1 MDSPENMYSVQVSPL
16 HSPLLSWNVFLN
28 TPYTDLPGG
37 RSMMVMCH
45 VLSPMQ
51 AMGQQKEDEF
61 AMGGRETL
69 SMSRVSELMLA
80 TPTATTCLYF
90 NSRGRLLV
98 GMNHASLSH
107 RWLYKFPKKKKRKW
121 PWAQKTVIQVFSGKK
136 KRERDYKNTAKI
148 KIKQQQ
154 QQQKKP
160 KGSCLTSPRIEMSH
174 SHHHSAR
181 ARIRFSATHC
191 TFLEHF
197 LRFPPAYV
205 GIWWVWGRDTH
216 MNDKW
221 LLLSRVSI
229 SWGELSRR
237 GAIVIYPGPNG
248 ISA

>member
-51 AMGQQKEDEF
+51 AMGQRKEDEF

-80 TPTATTCLYF
+80 TPTTTTCLYF

-107 RWLYKFPKKKKRKW
+107 RWLYKFPKKKGESDPELKKLWSRYS
-121 PWAQKTVIQVFSGKK
+121 QEKK

-148 KIKQQQ
+148 KINKTAATTT
-154 QQQKKP
+154 KKTQRKLLDKSQDWNVP
-160 KGSCLTSPRIEMSH
+160 QSPS
-174 SHHHSAR
+174 
-181 ARIRFSATHC
+181 
-191 TFLEHF
+191 
-197 LRFPPAYV
+197 
-205 GIWWVWGRDTH
+205 
-216 MNDKW
+216 
-221 LLLSRVSI
+221 LSQSQDSVQRNSLHI
-229 SWGELSRR
+229 SWAFPQIPSGICWDMVGVGEGHTHEWQMASSFKSIYLLR
-237 GAIVIYPGPNG
+237 GAIKERSDSN
-248 ISA
+248 ISRAKWN